1 MYGGQVRSEEI
12 EEQSTEL
19 SKAKNCMTKLI
30 KGKEY
35 TIILLCSKTCRNIH
49 RRIITCERQC

>member
-1 MYGGQVRSEEI
+1 MRSEEI

-30 KGKEY
+30 INKRKRTY
-35 TIILLCSKTCRNIH
+35 DNFIIVQPVQKLAEIYIAEL
-49 RRIITCERQC
+49 